1 MYAVCISFANAINR
15 ARCIIHPWISSSMKF
30 TTGRNNDE
38 QFVLYDSQF
47 KKTRNPEQ
55 PESQVTMKVVLSNKI
70 LHSLFK
76 QQSFV

>member
-1 MYAVCISFANAINR
+1 
-15 ARCIIHPWISSSMKF
+15 MKF